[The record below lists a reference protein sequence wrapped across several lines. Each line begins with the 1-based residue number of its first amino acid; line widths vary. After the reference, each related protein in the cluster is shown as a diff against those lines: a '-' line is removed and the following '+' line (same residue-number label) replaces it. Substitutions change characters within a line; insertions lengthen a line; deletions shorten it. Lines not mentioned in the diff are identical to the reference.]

1 LPGPGPARH
10 TEPMTP
16 AADWTELKRL
26 FDDALARPAAEREA
40 WVRGCGAAPELQA
53 ELLSLLAHST
63 GGGSDDPDFLA
74 APAASAGLTGERL
87 GPWLLIELLG
97 SGGMG
102 EVWRARRADG
112 AYEGEAAVKLLK
124 RGMDSAAVLRRF
136 AQERQALAR
145 LDHPHIARLFDAGLS
160 PQGLPY
166 FVMEKVE
173 GQAIDKACEG
183 LTVEQRLHLFL
194 QLTEAVSHA
203 HRHLLVHRDLKP
215 GNVLVTAEGQ
225 VKLLDFGIA
234 KALDPLEG
242 APEDASQTQQGERP
256 YTPSYASPEQV
267 RGEPVS
273 TATDIYSLGVLLYQ
287 MLTGIRPYGRQAS
300 TPREAA
306 QSVLEEQ
313 PTRPSALSPGQV
325 GDPQWPA
332 RRRQLRG
339 DLDNILLKTLEKDPA
354 RRYASVDALG
364 VDLRAHMRGYPVSA
378 RAPSP
383 AYLLERFVQ
392 RNRLGVGLGL
402 LALLALLGGLA
413 GTLWQKHE
421 AEVARAQAEQRFA
434 QLRQLSNKLVFSY
447 HDQIA
452 QLPGALATREALLKD
467 ALGWL
472 DGLASD
478 LGPQLA
484 RDPGLAREMAES
496 YSRIAALQ
504 GDGFSPSREQ
514 LQAAEQNIVKALAL
528 QPLYLEASARD
539 AAALQTAGEMWQGR
553 AMLALRAG
561 RLQLA
566 VSALEQARQLDER
579 AMRLAPEDPLSMSHL
594 ATVTGRIG
602 GLLGGSPAM
611 PQLGEVAAA
620 GPLLQRS
627 VEMFERLRQK
637 QPNDPEWAHQAAW
650 SRLQLANWALLAGR
664 LDEAEENGR
673 QMLALRDAAVAA
685 APENSNYRY
694 QRAMARSV
702 AARVLL
708 ERDRPAEAQ
717 QLFDEGVAL
726 LQAEQRR
733 DAANKS
739 AGRDLLLLRF
749 GSARAAWQLKPDATS
764 RAALQ
769 QAVLALPGGSGED
782 FYLARWRCEGLLWL
796 VRASQQPAQAL
807 AWAREAEALMR
818 STHDSPDNASRRW
831 MLALLLGEQARAR
844 EALGEPAAARN
855 SALEALALWRKGPV
869 PPHYEGWLKP
879 IRALAGEA

>member
-1 LPGPGPARH
+1 
-10 TEPMTP
+10 MTP
-16 AADWTELKRL
+16 SADWTELKQL
-26 FDDALARPAAEREA
+26 YDAALALPAAEREA
-40 WVRGCGAAPELQA
+40 WVRSCGASAELQA
-53 ELLSLLAHST
+53 ELLSLLSHST
-63 GGGSDDPDFLA
+63 GGNSDDPDFLA
-74 APAASAGLTGERL
+74 APASAAGLTGQRL
-87 GPWLLIELLG
+87 GPWLLIDLLG

-145 LDHPHIARLFDAGLS
+145 LDHPNIGRLFDAGLS

-173 GQAIDKACEG
+173 GQAIDKACEARS
-183 LTVEQRLHLFL
+183 LEQRLELFL
-194 QLTEAVSHA
+194 QLTDAVSHA

-215 GNVLVTAEGQ
+215 GNVLVTASGQ

-242 APEDASQTQQGERP
+242 DAQDAGQTQQGDRP
-256 YTPSYASPEQV
+256 YTPTYASPEQV

-287 MLTGIRPYGRQAS
+287 LLTGIRPYGRHAA

-306 QSVLEEQ
+306 DSVLNEQ
-313 PTRPSALSPGQV
+313 PTRPSSLSPGQV
-325 GDPQWPA
+325 GDPAWPA
-332 RRRQLRG
+332 RRRRLRG

-354 RRYASVDALG
+354 RRYATVDALTA
-364 VDLRAHMRGYPVSA
+364 DIRAHLRGYPVSA
-378 RAPSP
+378 RPASP

-392 RNRLGVGLGL
+392 RNRLGVGLSA
-402 LALLALLGGLA
+402 LALLALVGGLA
-413 GTLWQKHE
+413 GTLWQMHE
-421 AEVARAQAEQRFA
+421 AQAARAQAERRFA

-472 DGLASD
+472 DGLAGE
-478 LGPQLA
+478 LGPELA
-484 RDPGLAREMAES
+484 RDPGLARELAES

-504 GDGFSPSREQ
+504 GDGFSPSQEQ

-528 QPLYLEASARD
+528 QPLYLDASARD

-553 AMLALRAG
+553 AMLALRSG
-561 RLQLA
+561 QLQLA

-579 AMRLAPEDPLSMSHL
+579 AMHLAPDDPLSLSHL

-611 PQLGEVAAA
+611 PQLGEIAAA

-627 VEMFERLRQK
+627 AEMFDRLRQK
-637 QPNDPEWAHQAAW
+637 LPADPEWAHQAAW

-664 LDEAEENGR
+664 LEEAEDNSR
-673 QMLALRDAAVAA
+673 QMLALRDAAVKA
-685 APENSNYRY
+685 APENANYRY
-694 QRAMARSV
+694 QRAMSRSV

-708 ERDRPAEAQ
+708 ERDKPAEALQ
-717 QLFDEGVAL
+717 VFNEGIAL
-726 LQAEQRR
+726 LQAEQAR

-739 AGRDLLLLRF
+739 AGRDLLLLRY
-749 GSARAAWQLKPDATS
+749 GSARAAWQLKPDAAS
-764 RAALQ
+764 RAGLQ
-769 QAVLALPGGSGED
+769 QAALALPPSKGED
-782 FYLARWRCEGLLWL
+782 FYLARWRAEGLLWL
-796 VRASQQPAQAL
+796 ARSSLQPAQAL
-807 AWAREAEALMR
+807 AWAREAQALMR
-818 STHDSPDNASRRW
+818 GTHDSPDNASRRW
-831 MLALLLGEQARAR
+831 ILALLLGEQAAAHA
-844 EALGEPAAARN
+844 ALGEAAAARS
-855 SALEALALWRKGPV
+855 SAQEALALWRKGPV
-869 PPHYEGWLKP
+869 PPHYASWQQKCRE
-879 IRALAGEA
+879 LAGES

>member
-1 LPGPGPARH
+1 
-10 TEPMTP
+10 MTP

-26 FDDALARPAAEREA
+26 FDAAQALPPAERES
-40 WVRGCGAAPELQA
+40 WVRSCGASPELQA
-53 ELLSLLAHST
+53 ELLSLLSHST
-63 GGGSDDPDFLA
+63 GGGSDDPGFLA
-74 APAASAGLTGERL
+74 APAAAAGLCGQRL
-87 GPWLLIELLG
+87 GPWLLVDQLG

-160 PQGLPY
+160 PQGLPF

-173 GQAIDKACEG
+173 GQPIDKACEG
-183 LTVEQRLHLFL
+183 LSVEQRLQLFL
-194 QLTEAVSHA
+194 QLTEAVAHA

-242 APEDASQTQQGERP
+242 EGEADAAGQTQLGERP

-287 MLTGIRPYGRQAS
+287 LLTGIRPYGRHAA
-300 TPREAA
+300 TPREVA
-306 QSVLEEQ
+306 QSVLDEQ
-313 PTRPSALSPGQV
+313 PTRPSSLSPGQV
-325 GDPQWPA
+325 GDPAWPA
-332 RRRQLRG
+332 RRRHLRG
-339 DLDNILLKTLEKDPA
+339 DLDNILLKTLEKDA
-354 RRYASVDALG
+354 SRRYASVDALSA
-364 VDLRAHMRGYPVSA
+364 DLRAHQSGYPVSA

-392 RNRLGVGLGL
+392 RNRLGVSLSAL
-402 LALLALLGGLA
+402 VLLALLGGLA
-413 GTLWQKHE
+413 GTLWQMRE
-421 AEVARAQAEQRFA
+421 AQAARAQAEQRFA
-434 QLRQLSNKLVFSY
+434 QLRQLSSKLVFSY

-472 DGLASD
+472 DGLAAE

-484 RDPGLAREMAES
+484 RDPGLARELAES

-514 LQAAEQNIVKALAL
+514 LQAAEQNILKALAL
-528 QPLYLEASARD
+528 QPYYLEARARD
-539 AAALQTAGEMWQGR
+539 ASALQTAGEMWQGR
-553 AMLALRAG
+553 AMLALRG
-561 RLQLA
+561 GQLQVA

-579 AMRLAPEDPLSMSHL
+579 AMNLAPEDPLSLSHL

-602 GLLGGSPAM
+602 ALLGGNPAL
-611 PQLGEVAAA
+611 PQLGEVVAA

-627 VEMFERLRQK
+627 TEMFERLRQK
-637 QPNDPEWAHQAAW
+637 QPANPEWAHQTAW
-650 SRLQLANWALLAGR
+650 SRLQLANWSLLAGR
-664 LDEAEENGR
+664 LDEAEDNSR

-685 APENSNYRY
+685 APDNSNYRY
-694 QRAMARSV
+694 QRAMVRSV

-708 ERDRPAEAQ
+708 ERDKTAEALQ
-717 QLFDEGVAL
+717 VFDEGIAL
-726 LQAEQRR
+726 MLAEQGR

-749 GSARAAWQLKPDATS
+749 GRARAAWQLKPDAAN

-769 QAVLALPGGSGED
+769 QAALALPDSKGED

-796 VRASQQPAQAL
+796 ARSSLRPAQAL
-807 AWAREAEALMR
+807 AWSREAERLMR

-831 MLALLLGEQARAR
+831 ALALLLGEQAVARA
-844 EALGEPAAARN
+844 ALGEATAART
-855 SALEALALWRKGPV
+855 AATEALALWRQGPV
-869 PPHYEGWLKP
+869 PPQYEIWMKKSQE
-879 IRALAGEA
+879 LAGES